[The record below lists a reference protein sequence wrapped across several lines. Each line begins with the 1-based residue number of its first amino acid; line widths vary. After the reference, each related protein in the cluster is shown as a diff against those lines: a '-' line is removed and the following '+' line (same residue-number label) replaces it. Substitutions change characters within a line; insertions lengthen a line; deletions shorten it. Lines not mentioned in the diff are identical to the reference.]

1 MDYDALVIGSGFGG
15 SVAALRLSEKGYRVG
30 VLEMGRHLTDED
42 ITRGNTSARDLFWL
56 PSLGLRGYFTQRF
69 FRHVSIS
76 GGIGV
81 GGGSLTYAAVL
92 LEPHEMFYR
101 DAAWADMGI
110 DWRAELRPFYE
121 TASRM
126 LGVTPCPVWHTQDDY
141 LQETAQRMGAAD
153 SFGSVP
159 LGIFFG
165 EPGTEVVDP
174 FFDGAGPARMGCIS
188 CGNCLAGCAEGA
200 KNSLDKNYLYL
211 AEQLGATI
219 LPRHKA
225 TLIRPVD
232 GGYEVAVV
240 DPLDGGKKREPVRAA
255 KVVLAGGVLGTL
267 ELLFRSREAGA
278 LPKISAML
286 GRRVRTNS
294 EALIGV
300 LSRDKEIDLTKG
312 PTISTDFYANAH
324 THITQNRLPR
334 SYNFMKLYAGPL
346 VDGEEPGRRVRD
358 TLWQIAR
365 HPRQSTEAMRAG
377 GDWHKRITL
386 LTVMQNLD
394 NEMAFTWG
402 RGFYSGYRPGLQS
415 AVPSGESSP
424 TYIRE
429 ANEAARAYAA
439 AADGVPTNAL
449 PESALNMSVTAHVLG
464 GCVIGAG
471 PEQGVIDSKHEVF
484 GYPGLYV
491 TDAAAIPANVGVN
504 PSLTIAAMA
513 ERAMSRFEESLVNRY
528 RGPV

>member
-30 VLEMGRHLTDED
+30 VLEMGRRLTDEA
-42 ITRGNTSARDLFWL
+42 IAKGNESVRDLFWL
-56 PSLGLRGYFTQRF
+56 PRLGLRGYFTQRF
-69 FRHVSIS
+69 FKHVSIS
-76 GGIGV
+76 AGIGV

-92 LEPHEMFYR
+92 LQPKEPFYG
-101 DAAWADMGI
+101 DPAWSGMGI

-126 LGVTPCPVWHTQDDY
+126 LGVTTCPVWHTQDDY
-141 LQETAQRMGAAD
+141 LQQTAERMGAGD

-165 EPGTEVVDP
+165 EPGTEVLDP
-174 FFDGAGPARMGCIS
+174 FFNGAGPVRRGCIS

-211 AEQLGATI
+211 AEQLGAAI

-225 TLIRPVD
+225 TLIRPLES
-232 GGYEVAVV
+232 GYEVQSV
-240 DPLDGGKKREPVRAA
+240 DPLDGDRKREPLRAA
-255 KVVLAGGVLGTL
+255 KVVLAAGVLGTL
-267 ELLFRSREAGA
+267 ELLFRSRAAGA
-278 LPKISAML
+278 LPNLSPML

-300 LSRDKEIDLTKG
+300 LSRDQAIDLTRG

-334 SYNFMKLYAGPL
+334 SYNFMQLYAGPL
-346 VDGEEPGRRVRD
+346 VDGEEPRKRVRD
-358 TLWQIAR
+358 TLWQLAR
-365 HPRQSTEAMRAG
+365 HPRRSTEAMRAG
-377 GDWHKRITL
+377 SSWHKRITL

-402 RGFYSGYRPGLQS
+402 RGFYSGYQPGLQS
-415 AVPSGESSP
+415 AVPSGQSAP

-464 GCVIGAG
+464 GCVIGEHPG
-471 PEQGVIDSKHEVF
+471 QGVLDSRHEVF

-491 TDAAAIPANVGVN
+491 TDASAIPANVGVN
-504 PSLTIAAMA
+504 PSLTITAMA
-513 ERAMSRFEESLVNRY
+513 DRAMSLVD
-528 RGPV
+528 

>member
-30 VLEMGRHLTDED
+30 VLEMGRRLTDGD
-42 ITRGNTSARDLFWL
+42 IARGNASARELFWL
-56 PSLGLRGYFTQRF
+56 PGLGLRGYFTQRF
-69 FRHVSIS
+69 FKHVSIS
-76 GGIGV
+76 AGIGV

-92 LEPHEMFYR
+92 LEPQEPFYQ
-101 DAAWADMGI
+101 DPAWSDMGI
-110 DWRAELRPFYE
+110 NWRAELRPFYA

-126 LGVTPCPVWHTQDDY
+126 LGVTTCPVWHTQDDY
-141 LQETAQRMGAAD
+141 LQETAERMGAGD

-165 EPGTEVVDP
+165 EPGTEVRDP
-174 FFDGAGPARMGCIS
+174 FFDGAGPARRGCIS

-211 AEQLGATI
+211 AEQLGAVI

-225 TLIRPVD
+225 TRIRPLD
-232 GGYEVAVV
+232 GGYEVAVI
-240 DPLDGGKKREPVRAA
+240 DPLDRGKTRAPLRAA
-255 KVVLAGGVLGTL
+255 KVVLAAGVLGTL
-267 ELLFRSREAGA
+267 ELLFRSREAGG
-278 LPKISAML
+278 LPDISPTL

-300 LSRDKEIDLTKG
+300 LARDKGIDLTRG
-312 PTISTDFYANAH
+312 PTISTDFYANGH

-334 SYNFMKLYAGPL
+334 SYNFMRLYAGPL
-346 VDGEEPGRRVRD
+346 VDGDEPGKRVRQ
-358 TLWQIAR
+358 TLWQLVR
-365 HPRQSTEAMRAG
+365 HPRQSTEAMRARS
-377 GDWHKRITL
+377 DWHKRITL

-394 NEMAFTWG
+394 NEMTFTWG

-415 AVPSGESSP
+415 AVPSGESAP

-439 AADGVPTNAL
+439 VADGVPTNAL
-449 PESALNMSVTAHVLG
+449 PESALNMAVTAHVLG

-471 PEQGVIDSKHEVF
+471 PEQGVIDSRHEVF

-504 PSLTIAAMA
+504 PSLTITAMA
-513 ERAMSRFEESLVNRY
+513 ERAMSLVEARSY
-528 RGPV
+528 ED